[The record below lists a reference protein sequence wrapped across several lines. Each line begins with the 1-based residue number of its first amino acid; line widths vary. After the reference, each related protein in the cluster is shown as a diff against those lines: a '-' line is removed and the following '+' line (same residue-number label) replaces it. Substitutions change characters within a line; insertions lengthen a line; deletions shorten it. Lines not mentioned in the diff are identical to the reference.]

1 MSDVR
6 IRLVYADG
14 SDRVVLTRAPSDG
27 EWPAFMAAEGREWV
41 LSKVA
46 GVAENILVIEADG
59 SLGAAPTLTEYVE
72 SEGMDATCLDC
83 ASRVR
88 FTTAMGA
95 DNSLEACRQAHHVTM
110 VLPVHLADSN
120 VIDGI
125 GRTVGDVREST
136 TLLADHRP

>member
-14 SDRVVLTRAPSDG
+14 SDQIVLTRAPSDG
-27 EWPAFMAAEGREWV
+27 EWKAFVWADGREWV
-41 LSKVA
+41 LSKIA
-46 GVAENILVIEADG
+46 GIAKNIQTIEADG
-59 SLGAAPTLTEYVE
+59 SLGPVPTLTEYVE

-83 ASRVR
+83 ATRVR
-88 FTTAMGA
+88 FATALRA
-95 DNSLEACRQAHHVTM
+95 DASLEACRQAHHVTM

-125 GRTVGDVREST
+125 GRTIGDVREST